1 MRQRFR
7 WDSFEAEEIWREN
20 DVCSKEGGG
29 GGEDE
34 VGVLKVIVDIHLNA
48 ALTLPFSLLRPI
60 SFSFTPTCSV
70 DGWIIQKAF

>member
-29 GGEDE
+29 GGEGGSGFQGDCW
-34 VGVLKVIVDIHLNA
+34 H
-48 ALTLPFSLLRPI
+48 
-60 SFSFTPTCSV
+60 
-70 DGWIIQKAF
+70 

>member
-1 MRQRFR
+1 M
-7 WDSFEAEEIWREN
+7 
-20 DVCSKEGGG
+20 CSKGGG
-29 GGEDE
+29 GAAG

-70 DGWIIQKAF
+70 DG

>member
-20 DVCSKEGGG
+20 DVCSKEG
-29 GGEDE
+29 
-34 VGVLKVIVDIHLNA
+34 VGVLKVIVDINLNA